1 MRRVAPICVARAL
14 AAGVLAALV
23 ALAALALAAAPLA
36 RAAAPPT
43 GFPGEEAG
51 ATVEVLVL
59 TRFHP
64 RAATLEGPRALRLA
78 ADGAVLRVD
87 GRAAAAPL
95 VLEPARWTIT
105 LPDGTVRGY
114 EAALRVGAEAGE
126 LRIVAALE
134 REDYVARAVAAETLP
149 GTPPAALEAQA
160 IVARSFALAPG
171 ARHRE
176 ARLCDLAHCQAL
188 TPVADAAHAEAARQA
203 AGATREQVLRLPT
216 GAVARAVFHACCGG
230 GTADPQAVFGGAD
243 ETGARAAPDPPCE
256 ADAWSVTLPVAEVE
270 AAVGAALG
278 AAGPVPIGRLLLER
292 DPHGRV
298 RRLLDTA
305 TARWVAG
312 DALARALDRTQNWS
326 VVKSARFDWRVIGAG
341 VRIEGRGHG
350 HGVGLCQRG
359 AARRARRGAGAAEIL
374 RYYFAARPGSATS
387 RASRTPAP
395 AGSAAPPRSA
405 PAPTG

>member
-1 MRRVAPICVARAL
+1 MRRAALLRVARGAATAAPAALAL
-14 AAGVLAALV
+14 AA
-23 ALAALALAAAPLA
+23 ALAALALAAAPPA
-36 RAAAPPT
+36 
-43 GFPGEEAG
+43 GFPGDEAG

-64 RAATLEGPRALRLA
+64 RAATVDGPRALRLA
-78 ADGAVLRVD
+78 ADGAELRVD
-87 GRAAAAPL
+87 GRAAAVPL
-95 VLEPARWTIT
+95 ALEPARWTIT

-114 EAALRVGAEAGE
+114 EAALRIGAAAGE
-126 LRIVAALE
+126 LRIVAALA
-134 REDYVARAVAAETLP
+134 REDYVARAVAAESLP

-160 IVARSFALAPG
+160 VVARSFALAPG

-176 ARLCDLAHCQAL
+176 AALCDLAHCQAL
-188 TPVADAAHAEAARQA
+188 TPVADAVHAEAARQA
-203 AGATREQVLRLPT
+203 AEATRDRVLRLPS

-230 GTADPQAVFGGAD
+230 GTADPGEVFGGDD

-270 AAVGAALG
+270 AAAGAALG
-278 AAGPVPIGRLLLER
+278 AADPVPIGRLLLER

-305 TARWVAG
+305 TARWAAG
-312 DALARALDRTQNWS
+312 DALARALDRTQDWS
-326 VVKSARFDWRVIGAG
+326 VVKSARFDWRVTGAG
-341 VRIEGRGHG
+341 VRIDGRGHG

-359 AARRARRGAGAAEIL
+359 AARRARRGATAAAIL
-374 RYYFAARPGSATS
+374 EHYFAARSASATS